1 MELVWH
7 DDDDAGDGGG
17 DEYEDEYDDD
27 DDGGGGCDQ
36 ASSDHFLALSKV
48 ITMNITIADN
58 DNAKI
63 TSML

>member
-27 DDGGGGCDQ
+27 DDGGCDQ